1 VVDALHH
8 AGCVVTSVLV
18 VVWPAFVLWRG
29 WVTRPSRR
37 RGAVPRRPSIS
48 PSHWRVGVALVA
60 GTVAVVVVPPTLAVG
75 VAAVVWLVMAR
86 RHRAAARATITGVAD
101 GLAEVVDL
109 FALAASAGLTV
120 PGAVDAVGSRAEGP
134 LAVALRGVRDEIAL
148 GRRCADALDDL
159 PRLLGETVRPL
170 VAALVASERYGAPL
184 VDGLERLAA
193 EVRADHRR
201 RAEER
206 ARRVPVQLLFP
217 LVCCVLPAFALLTV
231 APLLIGAFG
240 SLRL

>member
-1 VVDALHH
+1 MS
-8 AGCVVTSVLV
+8 TVLV

-29 WVTRPSRR
+29 WATRPAGRLVVVR
-37 RGAVPRRPSIS
+37 HRPAIR
-48 PSHWRVGVALVA
+48 PLQRRVGVALLA
-60 GTVAVVVVPPTLAVG
+60 GAAAVVVAPPLIAFA
-75 VAAVVWLVMAR
+75 VAALVWLVIAR
-86 RHRAAARATITGVAD
+86 HHRAAGRAATAAVPD

-109 FALAASAGLTV
+109 FGLAVTAGLTV
-120 PGAVDAVGSRAEGP
+120 PGAIDAVGSRAHGP
-134 LAVALRGVRDEIAL
+134 LAVALRRVHDEIVL

-159 PRLLGETVRPL
+159 PGCLGEPVRPL
-170 VAALVASERYGAPL
+170 VAALVAAERYGAPL

-193 EVRADHRR
+193 DVRADHRR
-201 RAEER
+201 RAEEA

-231 APLLIGAFG
+231 APLLVGAFG